1 MPNKD
6 KNALVPVPHEED
18 TGVDIPFRP
27 STIESVDYALFDWLT
42 NTMRINSETFEGWK
56 QVPVLWVTAE
66 RAVQS
71 KQSSTLRDDDGMLI
85 LPIVTIERTGV
96 QKDLTR
102 KGVIQANIPEIGDL
116 VGGVGGHITV
126 AKKIN
131 VNKTADFANAA
142 AARKYGDV
150 GTGQINFNTRNK
162 RTSKVVY
169 DTYSV
174 PTPVYIT
181 SKYEITIKTEYQEQ
195 MNEVLTPL
203 VVYTGGVNQ
212 FIVRKDG
219 HMYEAFI
226 EQDFAFNNTVG
237 NLEEKERIYETTI
250 VVNVLAYLLGEGPNR
265 TRPSFARRENAV
277 EVQLPR
283 ERVMFGDIPDWTD
296 RSFFRGGDLT
306 PTHRTKVLPVSK
318 QEIEARETSQGGS
331 GGGGTLVTNAQTMMK
346 GGGSYSERAPDELP
360 FKLSNIENVD
370 AALMEWLDE
379 QMQIYSDI
387 YAGWKE
393 IPVLWVSAERSAQI
407 KKDKGLR
414 DNEGALIM
422 PLIAV
427 ERTGV
432 SKDPAMKGVI
442 QANLPEAND
451 VVGGVGGHIT
461 ISKKINVNKT
471 ADFAN
476 AVASTKWGDVGTGGP
491 NFNVRGET
499 TNKVVYDIYSIPTP
513 VYVTAEYEVTIRTQF
528 QEQMNQIL
536 TPLVVYTGGV
546 NQFILRREGNMYEGF
561 IDQTFNFENSVGN
574 LGEKERYYT
583 TTLNIKVLAYLL
595 GEGKN
600 RTRPGF
606 ARRQNAVEVR
616 LPNER
621 VMVGDIP
628 DWLDRAFFR
637 GGEIVSTHELE
648 SIKSGQTLIPLMPS
662 PRSAGAGAGGTDITA
677 KDDGTVLTTKAAS
690 FNFAGPNVAATT
702 SGNDVTV
709 TITGSYIEAKD
720 EGSALTSNIT
730 SLDFVGDGITATN
743 SDGDVTVTVAGGG
756 GSDIPAKDEGVT
768 ITSGMTSINFVG
780 AGITATAASNAV
792 TVTVTGS
799 TGGATINDAIFN
811 NSTYSEVPSGLVNGV
826 NAVYTTSQDFI
837 EGSQLVF
844 NNGLLQRLGAS
855 FDYTVTD
862 DDEITFTFAPLT
874 GDYLLVSYVNKTA
887 S

>member
-126 AKKIN
+126 AEKIN

-250 VVNVLAYLLGEGPNR
+250 TINVLAYLLGEGPNR

-277 EVQLPR
+277 EIRLPR

-318 QEIEARETSQGGS
+318 QEIEARETNQGGS
-331 GGGGTLVTNAQTMMK
+331 GGGGTLAANTQTMMK

-360 FKLSNIENVD
+360 FKLSNIENVE

-730 SLDFVGDGITATN
+730 SLDFVGDGVTATN

-862 DDEITFTFAPLT
+862 DDEITFNFAPLT

>member
-27 STIESVDYALFDWLT
+27 STIESVDHALFDWLT
-42 NTMRINSETFEGWK
+42 NTMHINSETFEGWK

-85 LPIVTIERTGV
+85 LPIATIERTGV
-96 QKDLTR
+96 QKDVTR
-102 KGVIQANIPEIGDL
+102 KGVIQANIPEVGDL
-116 VGGVGGHITV
+116 IGGVGGHITV

-142 AARKYGDV
+142 ASRKYGDV

-250 VVNVLAYLLGEGPNR
+250 VINVLAYLLGEGPNR

-277 EVQLPR
+277 EVRLPR

-306 PTHRTKVLPVSK
+306 PTHRTKVLPVSR
-318 QEIEARETSQGGS
+318 QEIEARETNHGGA
-331 GGGGTLVTNAQTMMK
+331 GAGGTLVNNTQTMMK
-346 GGGSYSERAPDELP
+346 GGGSYTEHTPDEIP
-360 FKLSNIENVD
+360 FKLSSIENVD
-370 AALMEWLDE
+370 AALIEWLDE
-379 QMQIYSDI
+379 QMKIYSDI
-387 YAGWKE
+387 YSGWKE
-393 IPVLWVSAERSAQI
+393 IPVLWVSAERSVQI

-414 DNEGALIM
+414 DDEGALIM

-432 SKDPAMKGVI
+432 SKDPSMKGVI

-461 ISKKINVNKT
+461 ISKKINVDKT

-476 AVASTKWGDVGTGGP
+476 AAASTKWGDVGTGGP
-491 NFNVRGET
+491 NFNVRGKT

-574 LGEKERYYT
+574 LGEKERYYI

-621 VMVGDIP
+621 VMMGDIP
-628 DWLDRAFFR
+628 EWTDRSFFR
-637 GGEIVSTHELE
+637 GGEVISTHQLE
-648 SIKSGQTLIPLMPS
+648 SVKAGQSLIPLMPS
-662 PRSAGAGAGGTDITA
+662 PRSAGAGGGGTDIVA
-677 KDDGTVLTTKAAS
+677 KDEGANLTTTANS
-690 FNFAGPNVAATT
+690 LNFAGPNVVATT

-709 TITGSYIEAKD
+709 TVSGSYIEAKD
-720 EGSALTSNIT
+720 EGSSLTTNIT
-730 SLDFVGDGITATN
+730 SLDFVGDAITATN
-743 SDGDVTVTVAGGG
+743 SGGDVTVTIGAGTA
-756 GSDIPAKDEGVT
+756 ITAKDEGANLT
-768 ITSGMTSINFVG
+768 TGLTSVDFVG
-780 AGITATAASNAV
+780 AGVTATNSGGAV
-792 TVTVTGS
+792 TVTITGS
-799 TGGATINDAIFN
+799 TNGTTINDAVFN
-811 NSTYSEVPSGLVNGV
+811 NTTYSEVPSGLVNGV
-826 NAVYTTSQDFI
+826 NTVYTTSQDFI
-837 EGSQLVF
+837 NGSQLLF
-844 NNGLLQRLGAS
+844 HNGLLMRPGGT

-862 DDEITFTFAPLT
+862 SDEITFTFAPLT
-874 GDYLLVSYVNKTA
+874 GDFILITYINDAA